1 MFHEDKKSL
10 CLLLYVILILLKIA
24 QVWNVSLKQNDK
36 YQTAKTFWRFALN
49 EKKPK
54 PTSPNTFSAIILLI
68 SKI

>member
-1 MFHEDKKSL
+1 MFHGDKKSL

-49 EKKPK
+49 EKK
-54 PTSPNTFSAIILLI
+54 TPNQPAQTPFLLLFS
-68 SKI
+68 